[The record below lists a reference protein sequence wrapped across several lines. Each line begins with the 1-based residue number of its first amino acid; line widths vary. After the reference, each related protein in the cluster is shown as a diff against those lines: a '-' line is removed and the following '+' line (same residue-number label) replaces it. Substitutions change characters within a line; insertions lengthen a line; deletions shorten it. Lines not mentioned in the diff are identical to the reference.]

1 MADMRILLGQ
11 RGSTLSNESFFFFE
25 VLPDRNV
32 YVFEG

>member
-1 MADMRILLGQ
+1 MANTRILLGQ
-11 RGSTLSNESFFFFE
+11 RESALPNESFFFFE